1 FEYDPFVGVGF
12 EMSPDGEPVDIS
24 SATGI
29 SFFYKGNFGD
39 ADCALKIESK
49 SVTELGADYCYD
61 LPASTEW
68 KEVNITWDKFLQ
80 PKWAEP
86 AELDLKRVPK
96 FQWQIQGKTGSTGS
110 LWIDDVHLIGYPID
124 HSTSVHPE
132 NNL

>member
-1 FEYDPFVGVGF
+1 MPIAL
-12 EMSPDGEPVDIS
+12 SN
-24 SATGI
+24 
-29 SFFYKGNFGD
+29 GN
-39 ADCALKIESK
+39 KICDR
-49 SVTELGADYCYD
+49 TRADYSYD

-68 KEVNITWDKFLQ
+68 KEVNIAWDKFLQ

-96 FQWQIQGKTGSTGS
+96 FQWQIQGKTVSTGS

-132 NNL
+132 NNLKTTNKSGLHAFIRNRSDLYISFSANQPGPSDFPFTI